1 VLRVEPSGGCMERL
15 SQADRVRRREAQ
27 RRQRRRRRRAA
38 LIGLAILAGGVV
50 AGEELAGGSAHRR
63 APAPAGLT
71 VLRGARRGRR
81 RRVAAL
87 PPIAAAHAGR
97 ARVVLH
103 GPRVRAVALTFDDG
117 FCARCVAGI
126 LRTLART
133 GAHATIFPN
142 GTYGPTSWDRQAGTV
157 RRLIARGQ
165 LAVGNH
171 TFTHRDARTESAA
184 QLADDLTRN
193 ERWIE
198 RTFGVTARPFF
209 RPPYGSY
216 DAAVGAVAGQLGYTD
231 VVLWSGTL
239 ADSTR
244 QTNAYVVHA
253 IKYWARPGAIILAH
267 GNYPATARSLGRL
280 LAVLRA
286 RHLRTVTLPELLHG

>member
-1 VLRVEPSGGCMERL
+1 MNAPMERL
-15 SQADRVRRREAQ
+15 SQADRVLRRAA
-27 RRQRRRRRRAA
+27 QRRRRRRRRLVTLVGAVV
-38 LIGLAILAGGVV
+38 LAGAVV
-50 AGEELAGGSAHRR
+50 AGVELAGGSAPRR
-63 APAPAGLT
+63 AHAPAGLAA
-71 VLRGARRGRR
+71 VGRGRR
-81 RRVAAL
+81 ARRRRSAVL
-87 PPIAAAHAGR
+87 PPIAAAHPGP

-103 GPRVRAVALTFDDG
+103 GPRTRAVALTFDDG

-142 GTYGPTSWDRQAGTV
+142 GTYGPTSWDRQAGVV

-171 TFTHRDARTESAA
+171 TFTHRDARTESGAE
-184 QLADDLTRN
+184 LADDLTRN

-198 RTFGVTARPFF
+198 RTFGATARPFF

-231 VVLWSGTL
+231 VILWSGTL

-244 QTNAYVVHA
+244 QTDAYVVHA

-286 RHLRTVTLPELLHG
+286 RHLRTATLPELLHTR